1 MVKEENMT
9 KDMQGQELPP
19 SLDFF
24 LNWVGIRE
32 NIFPVEEPE
41 IDEEETQTKT
51 MDKSYGWLPSYPG
64 QEPPF

>member
-9 KDMQGQELPP
+9 KDMQGQDLPP

-41 IDEEETQTKT
+41 VEEEEKT

>member
-9 KDMQGQELPP
+9 GNTENLPP

-24 LNWVGIRE
+24 LNWIGIADE
-32 NIFPVEEPE
+32 NQNIINTSTDSKGLP
-41 IDEEETQTKT
+41 DDY
-51 MDKSYGWLPSYPG
+51 MDSSHGWLPSYPG

>member
-24 LNWVGIRE
+24 LNWVGIRDP
-32 NIFPVEEPE
+32 IQHAPVHIP
-41 IDEEETQTKT
+41 EEEEELHVAWT
-51 MDKSYGWLPSYPG
+51 PSYSG
-64 QEPPF
+64 EEPPF